1 MKKYNIA
8 LMLVVATIIGFTAC
22 NESTT
27 TTAETTEITQMD
39 STAKQAKE
47 AREKLEEQTKKVEAS
62 IEKLDEE
69 FKTNN

>member
-8 LMLVVATIIGFTAC
+8 LMLVVATTIGFTAC

-27 TTAETTEITQMD
+27 TTAETTEIKQMD

-62 IEKLDEE
+62 IEKMDEE

>member
-8 LMLVVATIIGFTAC
+8 LMLVVATTIGFTAC

-27 TTAETTEITQMD
+27 TTAETNEITQMD

-62 IEKLDEE
+62 IEKMDEE